1 MDRRVMLLILGA
13 IAAGA
18 MYPLV
23 SPLDH
28 ADPAKPQHY
37 GVTVLVV
44 VAVYAVLAILFMLE
58 NLSKRRHR
66 R

>member
-1 MDRRVMLLILGA
+1 MDRRVMLLVLGA

-18 MYPLV
+18 MYPV
-23 SPLDH
+23 IAPLDH

-37 GVTVLVV
+37 GTTVLVV
-44 VAVYAVLAILFMLE
+44 VAVYALLAVLFMLE